1 MGKAVAAGVAEGK
14 LGRDEAKAALSTS
27 PVHRVNGST
36 LVSLVFEPQ
45 TRTLN
50 ARFRGDDS
58 WISTSLEAVEVDAVE
73 EVAASLAS
81 L

>member
-1 MGKAVAAGVAEGK
+1 LLWFQGK
-14 LGRDEAKAALSTS
+14 LGVDEAKEALSTA

-45 TRTLN
+45 TRTLI
-50 ARFRGDDS
+50 ARVRGDS
-58 WISTSLEAVEVDAVE
+58 ESQWISSSLEAVGEDVVE
-73 EVAASLAS
+73 EAAAALAA